1 MTPEEAVGPD
11 AARPCAEQRRL
22 RERLSNRSGLEPFER
37 CGERQRQGERGE
49 DQIAAVVQQ
58 RPDA

>member
-1 MTPEEAVGPD
+1 MPRALAPSSDG
-11 AARPCAEQRRL
+11 CASASRIA
-22 RERLSNRSGLEPFER
+22 SGLEPFER
-37 CGERQRQGERGE
+37 CGEWQRQGERGE